1 MPKLIA
7 RTGCHLKCTERQFS
21 LEIKEADLNWE
32 TDWVSE
38 VIIGLGAPTSEKRI
52 EYYTYDLV
60 RRACIFVYILYSINK
75 SISFLIWRGRKK
87 IIHLEAKTFL
97 KPTKIGKIPTK
108 KGNFPPKILISK
120 P

>member
-60 RRACIFVYILYSINK
+60 RRACICVLCIFYILSTNPYLS
-75 SISFLIWRGRKK
+75 
-87 IIHLEAKTFL
+87 
-97 KPTKIGKIPTK
+97 
-108 KGNFPPKILISK
+108 
-120 P
+120 

>member
-1 MPKLIA
+1 MPKLIMM
-7 RTGCHLKCTERQFS
+7 TGCHLKCTERQFS

-60 RRACIFVYILYSINK
+60 
-75 SISFLIWRGRKK
+75 
-87 IIHLEAKTFL
+87 
-97 KPTKIGKIPTK
+97 
-108 KGNFPPKILISK
+108 
-120 P
+120 